1 MADFIYNQTTF
12 VAGQVEWQSSDV
24 APVEQTDTSEW
35 LWYYI

>member
-12 VAGQVEWQSSDV
+12 VAGRVADV